1 MDIRKNHPLAP
12 LTTFKVQA
20 SAETYIRFAAE
31 DEILDFLAC
40 QPLANRRWMVL
51 GGGSNLLFVE
61 DFDGVLLH
69 PALQGTAVLQ
79 ARHGHVLVKAMAGEK
94 WDDLVALAV
103 ANGWGGVENLSHI
116 PGSVGASAVQN
127 IGAYGVEVK
136 DVIERIEAISI
147 PERRM
152 VTIRPQDCGF
162 AYRYSHFKGP
172 WQGRFLITAVVFRL
186 CRQPAL
192 VTHYPG
198 VLQAVEQIGALNLKN
213 LRKAIVAIRQG
224 KLPDP
229 ARLGNAGSFFK
240 NPVVSQTLLD
250 GLLHDFPDLPRYP
263 QGAKGQKLAAAW
275 LIEKCGW
282 KGRAVGQAAV
292 HDRQALV
299 LVNRGG
305 ATGREIFDL
314 SEAVR
319 RSVYQ
324 KFGVELEREVLV
336 VGSQPV

>member
-20 SAETYIRFAAE
+20 SAETYVRFAAE

-79 ARHGHVLVKAMAGEK
+79 ARRGHVLVKAMAGEK

-103 ANGWGGVENLSHI
+103 VNGWGGVENLSHI

-147 PERRM
+147 PDAAIGPLRSSSSAARGTSSGARTPCKSAPGSCRVVRGLFFASRPLSTRTPHGFTGPEWHLPVHVLMAERPPVER
-152 VTIRPQDCGF
+152 
-162 AYRYSHFKGP
+162 
-172 WQGRFLITAVVFRL
+172 GRWMA
-186 CRQPAL
+186 
-192 VTHYPG
+192 
-198 VLQAVEQIGALNLKN
+198 
-213 LRKAIVAIRQG
+213 
-224 KLPDP
+224 
-229 ARLGNAGSFFK
+229 
-240 NPVVSQTLLD
+240 
-250 GLLHDFPDLPRYP
+250 
-263 QGAKGQKLAAAW
+263 
-275 LIEKCGW
+275 
-282 KGRAVGQAAV
+282 
-292 HDRQALV
+292 
-299 LVNRGG
+299 
-305 ATGREIFDL
+305 
-314 SEAVR
+314 
-319 RSVYQ
+319 
-324 KFGVELEREVLV
+324 
-336 VGSQPV
+336 